1 MSAKPKDRPR
11 FLIITNWLLTRWM
24 VDMVLR
30 RIGLV
35 SESITAAYSA
45 EERTAS
51 VAEFNDP
58 SFECQALIAT
68 YLCGGTGINLL

>member
-35 SESITAAYSA
+35 SESITAAY
-45 EERTAS
+45 
-51 VAEFNDP
+51 N
-58 SFECQALIAT
+58 
-68 YLCGGTGINLL
+68 